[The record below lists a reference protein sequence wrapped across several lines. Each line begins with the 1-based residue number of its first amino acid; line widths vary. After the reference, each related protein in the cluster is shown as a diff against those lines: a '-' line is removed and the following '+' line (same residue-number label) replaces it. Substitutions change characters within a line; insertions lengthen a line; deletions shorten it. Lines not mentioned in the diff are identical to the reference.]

1 MAKKTN
7 KKDNRQSI
15 NLKEEFKNVDV
26 GIKNG
31 VFIFTSPL
39 SVEELAKK
47 LDKPTQ
53 SIIKYF
59 FMLGKMI
66 TINTILDEEQIG
78 EICLEYG
85 YDFKIEKE
93 INATNILENINFKD
107 DEKSLKE
114 RPPIVTI
121 MGHVDH
127 GKTTLLDTIRK
138 SNITSNEAGG
148 ITQNIGAYQITHNN
162 KKISFIDT
170 PGHEAFSEM
179 RSRGANITD
188 IVILVVAADDGLK
201 AQTEEAIDHA
211 LAANVEII
219 VFINKMDKENAN
231 PDRILSQLAEKNILA
246 EEWGGNIIF
255 IKGSALKK
263 EGINDLLDAINTLAE
278 IKQYKYN
285 PNRLAFGTVLE
296 SSLDK
301 GHGPIANIII
311 KNGTLRKS
319 DFLVVGS
326 TSGRVR
332 MMFDD
337 NGKEI
342 QESGASKPVKIAGLD
357 EVPVAGDK
365 FLVVQDEKIA
375 KNIANEIKNNN
386 SKLEWNNNQT
396 PQEDKEGI
404 KNLNIIIKSDLHGTL
419 EAIKQMV
426 NKINIEGTSLSVVRS
441 AIGAITETD
450 IRLSQATNAFIVAFN
465 VRPSKLIRD
474 LANQSS
480 VEILTYDIIYK
491 LKEDLENKLKGVLDP
506 IMVEELLGEAVVQ
519 QTWKHSDIGTICGCK
534 VNSGKIRRNAKV
546 RVIRDGIVIYSSE
559 IGTLQHKKDQITE
572 ISSGNECGLTIKRFN
587 DVKEGD
593 IIEAYVLIEKTYDDI
608 N

>member
-1 MAKKTN
+1 MAKKNN

-15 NLKEEFKNVDV
+15 NLKQEFKNVDV
-26 GIKNG
+26 GVKNG

-39 SVEELAKK
+39 SVEQLAKK
-47 LDKPTQ
+47 LNKPTQ

-59 FMLGKMI
+59 FMLGKI
-66 TINTILDEEQIG
+66 ININTILDEEQIG

-85 YDFKIEKE
+85 FDFKIEKE
-93 INATNILENINFKD
+93 INATNILENINFND
-107 DEKSLKE
+107 DESLLKE

-148 ITQNIGAYQITHNN
+148 ITQNIGAYQISHNN

-231 PDRILSQLAEKNILA
+231 PERIISQLSEKNIIA
-246 EEWGGNIIF
+246 EEWGGDIMF
-255 IKGSALKK
+255 IKGSALKN
-263 EGINDLLDAINTLAE
+263 EGIKELLDAINILSE
-278 IKQYKYN
+278 VKQYKYN

-342 QESGASKPVKIAGLD
+342 EECGASDPVKIAGLD
-357 EVPVAGDK
+357 QVPVAGDK
-365 FLVVQDEKIA
+365 FLVVQDEKMA
-375 KNIANEIKNNN
+375 KNIANEIKNKN
-386 SKLEWNNNQT
+386 SQLEWNINAQNQD
-396 PQEDKEGI
+396 DKDD
-404 KNLNIIIKSDLHGTL
+404 KKQLNIIIKSDVHGTL

-426 NKINIEGTSLSVVRS
+426 NKINIEGTNLNIVRS

-450 IRLSQATNAFIVAFN
+450 VRLSQASGAIIIAFN
-465 VRPSKLIRD
+465 VRPSKTIRD
-474 LANQSS
+474 LANQ
-480 VEILTYDIIYK
+480 VKIEILTYDIIYK
-491 LKEDLENKLKGVLDP
+491 LKEDLENRLKGVLDP
-506 IMVEELLGEAVVQ
+506 VMIEEFLGEAIVQ
-519 QTWKHSDIGTICGCK
+519 QIWKHSEIGTICGCK
-534 VNSGKIRRNAKV
+534 VNSGKIKRNAKA
-546 RVIRDGIVIYSSE
+546 RVIRDGVVIYNSE
-559 IGTLQHKKDQITE
+559 IATLQHKKDQITE
-572 ISSGNECGLTIKRFN
+572 VLSGNECGLTIKKFN

-593 IIEAYVLIEKTYDDI
+593 IIEAYVLIEKTYDDL